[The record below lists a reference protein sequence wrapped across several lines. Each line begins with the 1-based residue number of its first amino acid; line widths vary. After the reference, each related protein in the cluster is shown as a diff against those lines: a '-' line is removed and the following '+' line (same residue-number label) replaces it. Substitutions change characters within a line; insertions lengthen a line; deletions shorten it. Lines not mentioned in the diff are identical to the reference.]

1 MPQPGPPR
9 KPTALKVI
17 EGNPGK
23 RALNKNEPQP
33 RRPAECPAPPDHIEG
48 EARAEWLRR
57 APELW
62 RLGVLTDVDLPVF
75 ETMCSAYGRWRQAEA
90 TLRRMGQNDA
100 LTEGLMIRTKAGNA
114 VYNPVL
120 AASNRALEQFKSLA
134 VEFGMTPAARSRIV
148 AGTPPAEQGDDPLS
162 RLLG

>member
-1 MPQPGPPR
+1 MPQPGPPP
-9 KPTALKVI
+9 KPTALKII

-23 RALNKNEPQP
+23 RALNAREPQP
-33 RRPAECPAPPDHIEG
+33 RIAASCPQPPDHIDG

-62 RLGVLTDVDLPVF
+62 RLGVLTDADLSTF
-75 ETMCSAYGRWRQAEA
+75 EAYCSAYGRWRQAEEA
-90 TLRRMGQNDA
+90 LKRMGANDA
-100 LTEGLMIRTKAGNA
+100 LTEGLAIRTKQGNA

-120 AASNRALEQFKSLA
+120 IASDRAREHFTRLAA
-134 VEFGMTPAARSRIV
+134 EFGMTPAARSRIV
-148 AGTPPAEQGDDPLS
+148 AGVPPQQTGDALT